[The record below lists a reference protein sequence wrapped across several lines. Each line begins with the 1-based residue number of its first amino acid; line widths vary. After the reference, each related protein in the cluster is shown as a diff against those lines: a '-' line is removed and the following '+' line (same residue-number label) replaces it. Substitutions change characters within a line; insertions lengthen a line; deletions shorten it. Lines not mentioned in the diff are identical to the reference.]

1 VKRRR
6 GNYWNNAPVVQYFK
20 RSNTGW
26 FPTLG
31 YRHIT
36 DTQQS
41 ITEYLIGHFNQ
52 TRPHK
57 HNDGLSPNAAE
68 EVFEI
73 SH

>member
-1 VKRRR
+1 MVS
-6 GNYWNNAPVVQYFK
+6 NA
-20 RSNTGW
+20 
-26 FPTLG
+26 G

>member
-1 VKRRR
+1 MVS
-6 GNYWNNAPVVQYFK
+6 NA
-20 RSNTGW
+20 
-26 FPTLG
+26 G

-57 HNDGLSPNAAE
+57 HNDGLSQNAAE